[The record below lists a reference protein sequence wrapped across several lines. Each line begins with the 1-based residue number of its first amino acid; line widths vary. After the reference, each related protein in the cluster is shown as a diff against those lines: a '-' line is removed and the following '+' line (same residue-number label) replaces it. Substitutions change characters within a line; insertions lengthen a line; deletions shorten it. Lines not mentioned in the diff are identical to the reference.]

1 MSLKLNVGVSKK
13 LGLPGYS
20 SIGASCNVEVELD
33 PALLP
38 GDLSA
43 FHERVRSAY
52 EACHHA
58 VLDEL
63 SRLQSLPAPSPSGR
77 ALPSL
82 CENGHGGHNGLAAGP
97 ERPRKSAT
105 PSQLRA
111 IELITRRQD
120 ADISGLLRD
129 RFGVDRPEDL
139 TLREASRLIDA
150 LRAGPATSP
159 RIATI
164 PHPEKTRECQA

>member
-1 MSLKLNVGVSKK
+1 MSMKLNVGVSKK
-13 LGLPGYS
+13 LGMPGYS
-20 SIGASCNVEVELD
+20 SIGASCHVEVELD
-33 PALLP
+33 PNLLQ
-38 GDLSA
+38 GDLTV

-63 SRLQSLPAPSPSGR
+63 TRLQSLPAPSPSGR
-77 ALPSL
+77 ALPPPR
-82 CENGHGGHNGLAAGP
+82 ENGHIGRNGDSTRP

-111 IELITRRQD
+111 IELIARRQD

-129 RFGVDRPEDL
+129 AFGVERPEDL
-139 TLREASRLIDA
+139 TLREASRLIDS
-150 LRAGPATSP
+150 LRAGSAV
-159 RIATI
+159 
-164 PHPEKTRECQA
+164 

>member
-38 GDLSA
+38 GDLTA

-63 SRLQSLPAPSPSGR
+63 TRLQSLPAPSPPGR
-77 ALPSL
+77 ALPQR
-82 CENGHGGHNGLAAGP
+82 ENGHGCHNCHATSLD
-97 ERPRKSAT
+97 RPRKSAT

-111 IELITRRQD
+111 IAAITRRQD
-120 ADISGLLRD
+120 ADVSGLLRD
-129 RFGVDRPEDL
+129 EFGVERPEDL

-150 LRAGPATSP
+150 LRAGSAV
-159 RIATI
+159 
-164 PHPEKTRECQA
+164 